1 MAERDSGSKNR
12 TRPGDVGGPG
22 APGNMP
28 PSPSVLHAP
37 WRDEYLRS
45 LGDKEKE
52 DAGAKKSGSFLAE
65 YWRSPEHDERNH
77 VIARVG
83 EGAEAGMLLL
93 NKYPYANG
101 HLLIA
106 LGEPRP
112 QLLDYSESQRA
123 ALWRLV
129 DVGAALMERA
139 LEPQGLNIGV
149 NEGRA
154 AGAGVPEH
162 LHVHLVPRW
171 HGDVNFMT
179 VTARVRVNPS
189 ALDVMA
195 ERYREAWL
203 AMQGGG
209 DAATT

>member
-1 MAERDSGSKNR
+1 MAESDSGSGKR
-12 TRPGDVGGPG
+12 DRPGDVGGPA

-28 PSPSVLHAP
+28 PQPSVLHAP
-37 WRDEYLRS
+37 WRDSYLRS
-45 LGDKEKE
+45 LGEQEKQ
-52 DAGAKKSGSFLAE
+52 DAPASKSGSFLVE
-65 YWRSPEHDERNH
+65 YWRNPDQDERNH

-83 EGAEAGMLLL
+83 EGDAAGMLLL

-101 HLLIA
+101 HLLAA
-106 LGEPRP
+106 LGDPRP
-112 QLLDYSESQRA
+112 RLLDYSESQRT

-129 DVGAALMERA
+129 DIGAALMERA
-139 LEPQGLNIGV
+139 LEPQGMNIGV

-189 ALDVMA
+189 ALDVIA
-195 ERYREAWL
+195 ARYREAWSAML
-203 AMQGGG
+203 AGGG
-209 DAATT
+209 SG